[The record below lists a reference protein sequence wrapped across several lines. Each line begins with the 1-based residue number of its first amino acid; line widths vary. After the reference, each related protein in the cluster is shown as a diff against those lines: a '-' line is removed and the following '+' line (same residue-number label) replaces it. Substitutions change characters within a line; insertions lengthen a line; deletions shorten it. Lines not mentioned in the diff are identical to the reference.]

1 MHVISLQWILHK
13 LYQAV
18 LYLSPLCCSFTSL
31 FSYFHRDLQKATC
44 EFTSVIG
51 QGAFGPVFKATV
63 STGETV
69 AVKVLDTNSKQ
80 GEQEFQTEVVLHHS
94 IFLPPF
100 SFQFLWLTIS
110 NLILVLTSKVLMHVC
125 QHVQT
130 LLNIF
135 SHIMRIMRS
144 LKNTFA
150 NKYNCVVIFCFV
162 FACHIQILLPHEFW
176 SCLSPGIFENLMK

>member
-80 GEQEFQTEVVLHHS
+80 GEQEFQAEVVLHHS
-94 IFLPPF
+94 IFLPPS

-110 NLILVLTSKVLMHVC
+110 NLILVLTSKVLMHVS

-130 LLNIF
+130 LLKHFLSYNENHEI
-135 SHIMRIMRS
+135 I
-144 LKNTFA
+144 K
-150 NKYNCVVIFCFV
+150 KYIC
-162 FACHIQILLPHEFW
+162 
-176 SCLSPGIFENLMK
+176 